1 MPHGRPAGQRPRR
14 ERQPAKR
21 ASGAAGAWLE
31 ELPVGAGV
39 GGGGGGQL
47 WAVLSPPALPEVG
60 IDPGKIEIDPSIL
73 DRFEID
79 SIQIMGLERQIDLTL
94 KWS

>member
-1 MPHGRPAGQRPRR
+1 MY
-14 ERQPAKR
+14 
-21 ASGAAGAWLE
+21 SGWRSR
-31 ELPVGAGV
+31 V
-39 GGGGGGQL
+39 
-47 WAVLSPPALPEVG
+47 SLPEVG
-60 IDPGKIEIDPSIL
+60 IDPVKIEIDPSIL

>member
-1 MPHGRPAGQRPRR
+1 M
-14 ERQPAKR
+14 
-21 ASGAAGAWLE
+21 
-31 ELPVGAGV
+31 
-39 GGGGGGQL
+39 GGF
-47 WAVLSPPALPEVG
+47 LSQFQAEVG
-60 IDPGKIEIDPSIL
+60 IDPVKIEIDPSIL

>member
-1 MPHGRPAGQRPRR
+1 MPVIQNTPFFGRYRHWGYKLA
-14 ERQPAKR
+14 
-21 ASGAAGAWLE
+21 
-31 ELPVGAGV
+31 
-39 GGGGGGQL
+39 
-47 WAVLSPPALPEVG
+47 EVG
-60 IDPGKIEIDPSIL
+60 IDPVKIEIDPSIL

>member
-1 MPHGRPAGQRPRR
+1 MFLPLVPNYLTWVWTRMTGRHYYCQA
-14 ERQPAKR
+14 
-21 ASGAAGAWLE
+21 ASE
-31 ELPVGAGV
+31 D
-39 GGGGGGQL
+39 
-47 WAVLSPPALPEVG
+47 G

>member
-1 MPHGRPAGQRPRR
+1 MSQEADRRP
-14 ERQPAKR
+14 
-21 ASGAAGAWLE
+21 SVW
-31 ELPVGAGV
+31 
-39 GGGGGGQL
+39 GGGTQPDWYLGRWRLANDRCENCQPIAFFPQL
-47 WAVLSPPALPEVG
+47 WLLCFGPPGPAEVG
-60 IDPGKIEIDPSIL
+60 IDPVKIEIDPSIL

>member
-1 MPHGRPAGQRPRR
+1 M
-14 ERQPAKR
+14 
-21 ASGAAGAWLE
+21 
-31 ELPVGAGV
+31 GV
-39 GGGGGGQL
+39 
-47 WAVLSPPALPEVG
+47 PALPTRAAGDGEFMATCGAESRIRAEVG

>member
-1 MPHGRPAGQRPRR
+1 MYFANGVRPEIVREVIRSLGQH
-14 ERQPAKR
+14 AHS
-21 ASGAAGAWLE
+21 A
-31 ELPVGAGV
+31 
-39 GGGGGGQL
+39 
-47 WAVLSPPALPEVG
+47 EVG
-60 IDPGKIEIDPSIL
+60 IDPVKIEIDPSIL

>member
-1 MPHGRPAGQRPRR
+1 MGEGHRR
-14 ERQPAKR
+14 TE
-21 ASGAAGAWLE
+21 
-31 ELPVGAGV
+31 
-39 GGGGGGQL
+39 GQL
-47 WAVLSPPALPEVG
+47 EAEVG
-60 IDPGKIEIDPSIL
+60 IDPVKIEIDPSIL